1 MPSDPTA
8 ASANVSANDSASAP
22 ARAAPS
28 VNPAANASSAPLHIE
43 TIAALLPPEAR
54 RWFDLRVAEST
65 GSTNADLLRD
75 CAHLPSGTVLAAE
88 HQTAGRGRRGRAW
101 IAPPGANLTFSV
113 LWKFRSHAAAL
124 SGLSLAVGVA
134 VARAITRCGAAGVA
148 LKWPNDVLARRGED
162 WAKLGG
168 ILIELKTGADAAPE
182 TGDVSGSTSAV
193 IGIGINV
200 DLGAAALPVGQ
211 PATDLRALGCDVT
224 RNALLAALLEQ
235 LGAVLPQFAL
245 HGFAPLAPEWN
256 QLHAWRGQAVQ
267 LTDDVTTIATA
278 ALSAPAALTAAVAG
292 IAQGAADDG
301 ALLIDTPAG
310 QRRVVSGD
318 VSLRLAPR

>member
-1 MPSDPTA
+1 MQ
-8 ASANVSANDSASAP
+8 SAP
-22 ARAAPS
+22 ATPHTSAPAPAGAAG
-28 VNPAANASSAPLHIE
+28 AAGTNTSASPLHIE
-43 TIAALLPPEAR
+43 TIAALLPPATR
-54 RWFDLRVAEST
+54 RWFDLRVTAST

-113 LWKFRSHAAAL
+113 LWKFRGNPAAL

-134 VARAITRCGAAGVA
+134 AARAITLCGAAGVA
-148 LKWPNDVLARRGED
+148 LKWPNDVLARCGEG

-168 ILIELKTGADAAPE
+168 ILIELKTVPEARSERADA
-182 TGDVSGSTSAV
+182 SGGTSGISGTSAV

-200 DLGAAALPVGQ
+200 DLGAAALPIGQ
-211 PATDLRALGCDVT
+211 PATDLRALGCRVT

-235 LGAVLPQFAL
+235 LGAVLPHFAL
-245 HGFAPLAPEWN
+245 HGFAPFALEWN

-267 LTDDVTTIATA
+267 LTDDIAASATA
-278 ALSAPAALTAAVAG
+278 AITTGFAH
-292 IAQGAADDG
+292 GAADDG

-310 QRRVVSGD
+310 VVRAISGD
-318 VSLRLAPR
+318 LSLRLAPR